1 MIFGNKTTLWL
12 KSYWMNPISQMLG
25 KPWTKTFWAGQNI
38 NNLVE
43 SIEDV
48 ARRNELRRIRN
59 IDSSMEEYVLTLLG
73 DRNER

>member
-1 MIFGNKTTLWL
+1 VAQKLL
-12 KSYWMNPISQMLG
+12 DESYLSQMLG
-25 KPWTKTFWAGQNI
+25 KPWTKTFWTGQNI

-43 SIEDV
+43 SIEDM

>member
-1 MIFGNKTTLWL
+1 VAQKLL
-12 KSYWMNPISQMLG
+12 DESYLSQMLG
-25 KPWTKTFWAGQNI
+25 KPWTKTFWAGQDI

-59 IDSSMEEYVLTLLG
+59 IDSSMEEHVLTLLG

>member
-1 MIFGNKTTLWL
+1 VAQ
-12 KSYWMNPISQMLG
+12 KSLDESHISQMLRRSC
-25 KPWTKTFWAGQNI
+25 TKIFWAGESV

-48 ARRNELRRIRN
+48 ARRNELRRIRY

-73 DRNER
+73 DGNAR